1 MAGILRRTPNG
12 GTTCRTSGVTEPT
25 MSKRTQPKR
34 RVGAR
39 QELERLNGGQL
50 TFGQVIN
57 ATRLGE
63 ELSLEAFAERL
74 GVSRAYLCDVEKG
87 RRAVSVERAAAWAR
101 ALGYVEAQYVA
112 LALQAAVNAAGL
124 KLRVRVDAA

>member
-1 MAGILRRTPNG
+1 
-12 GTTCRTSGVTEPT
+12 
-25 MSKRTQPKR
+25 MSKRSSTKR
-34 RVGAR
+34 RPSAR
-39 QELERLNGGQL
+39 HVLERLNGGPL

-63 ELSLEAFAERL
+63 GLSLEAFAAQL
-74 GVSRAYLCDVEKG
+74 GISRAYLCDVEKG

-101 ALGYVEAQYVA
+101 ALGYLEAQYVT

-124 KLRVRVDAA
+124 KLRVRVEAA

>member
-1 MAGILRRTPNG
+1 MT
-12 GTTCRTSGVTEPT
+12 
-25 MSKRTQPKR
+25 KRTQSKR
-34 RVGAR
+34 QVGAR
-39 QELERLNGGQL
+39 QEIERLNGGQL

-101 ALGYVEAQYVA
+101 TLGYMEAQYVA

-124 KLRVRVDAA
+124 KLRVRVEAA